1 MSGKYPFKV
10 YLSKAFH
17 NVYNYIGMGL
27 FAGLFL
33 IESASNGL
41 GHGLGWLMVGG
52 GLELV
57 YLYMLTLNPRFQRV
71 VDSQLEDQKELQVFA
86 LRNQLWPFIEDSIR
100 KRYLELE
107 QLTARLRMDE
117 AGNVGG
123 RSMTQRELK
132 DPLLKEN
139 MRKVATLLASYLKL
153 GVAVTRYHNYLQH
166 VDPDRIRKDIERLN
180 RELESTEDERVKE
193 VRQKNI
199 DVLQK
204 RLEKIEK
211 ARANVKYLEAQT
223 DTIGDTMRLV
233 VDQAITLSDPK
244 GMSTQIDGLLTTLQD
259 TELIAAEME
268 SFEELE
274 AGLDPV
280 VHIARERE

>member
-1 MSGKYPFKV
+1 
-10 YLSKAFH
+10 
-17 NVYNYIGMGL
+17 
-27 FAGLFL
+27 
-33 IESASNGL
+33 
-41 GHGLGWLMVGG
+41 MVGG

-57 YLYMLTLNPRFQRV
+57 YLYMLTLDPRFQRV
-71 VDSQLEDQKELQVFA
+71 IDSQLEDQKELQVFA
-86 LRNQLWPFIEDSIR
+86 LRNQLWPFIEDGLR

-123 RSMTQRELK
+123 RTLTQRELK

-153 GVAVTRYHNYLQH
+153 GVSVTRYHSYLQN
-166 VDPDRIRKDIERLN
+166 VDSQRIKNDIERLQK
-180 RELESTEDERVKE
+180 ELEGTEDERVKD
-193 VRQKNI
+193 VRQKNVDI
-199 DVLQK
+199 LQK

-211 ARANVKYLEAQT
+211 ARANVKYLEAQM
-223 DTIGDTMRLV
+223 DTIEDTMRLV

-244 GMSTQIDGLLTTLQD
+244 GMSTQIDSLLTTLQD
-259 TELIAAEME
+259 TDLIAAEME
-268 SFEELE
+268 SFDELE

-280 VHIARERE
+280 MHLPREKE